1 MTSIDARNSSL
12 DLFNLAFTSDM
23 QDPKLSLQ
31 EEFEILD
38 DSEKEE
44 WMCRKKLQANR
55 LFRKELYDKA
65 FDSFHEAIL
74 AASLMNS
81 NAEIVVLLCNLA
93 TCKLA
98 MNQPYSAYKLASSAI
113 ELNSKFARAYERR
126 AAASIK
132 LLQFDSAIEDIETAS
147 NLDPDEGVKQKLTEY
162 VQYLKKV
169 SASSSYDDTRDI
181 QNSDEEDTVPLLDYI
196 SWVFNMPSSFYRK
209 LRSSC
214 TRRSRVEV

>member
-1 MTSIDARNSSL
+1 MTSMNAPNSSL
-12 DLFNLAFTSDM
+12 DLFNLAFASDM

-31 EEFEILD
+31 QEFEILD

-74 AASLMNS
+74 AASCMNS
-81 NAEIVVLLCNLA
+81 NPEIVVLLCNLA

-126 AAASIK
+126 ALASIK

-169 SASSSYDDTRDI
+169 SATSSYNDTRDLE
-181 QNSDEEDTVPLLDYI
+181 NSDEEDTVPLLYYI
-196 SWVFNMPSSFYRK
+196 SWVFNMPSSLYRK

>member
-1 MTSIDARNSSL
+1 MTSIDTRNSSVNPN
-12 DLFNLAFTSDM
+12 NLGFTFEL
-23 QDPKLSLQ
+23 QDAKQSVQ

-74 AASLMNS
+74 AASLMN
-81 NAEIVVLLCNLA
+81 NNLEIVVLLCNLA

-113 ELNSKFARAYERR
+113 ELDNKFARAYERR

-147 NLDPDEGVKQKLTEY
+147 DLGPDEAVKQKLAEY
-162 VQYLKKV
+162 VQYLQKA
-169 SASSSYDDTRDI
+169 SASSSYDETRDI
-181 QNSDEEDTVPLLDYI
+181 ESSDEEDIVPLLDYI
-196 SWVFNMPSSFYRK
+196 SWVFYIPSNLYRK